1 MVDKQI
7 LSQMKTLVNN
17 PQLMNSFNDYI
28 DAVIKQQHRIL
39 EQSDNTAT
47 IQRSQGAVAM
57 LRKLK
62 LLRDEVNGSK

>member
-1 MVDKQI
+1 
-7 LSQMKTLVNN
+7 MKTLVNN